1 MNPSK
6 KCIATKRLV
15 ARAVLATAA
24 LAAMP
29 ALAAHAASA
38 AASAATVAGT
48 VTRLSGAMTASGPGG
63 VVRQLALRSEVAS
76 GETLT
81 TGKDTYAMVTFI
93 DDSEA
98 VLKPATTLAIE
109 HFRFDHGKPADD
121 SAGLRLVRGGLRT
134 VTGLLGNRNKEKFS
148 LHTPSATIG
157 IRGTTFFLEYLT
169 GSADGASASQLD
181 PGLHVY
187 VSDGGISLANQAGY
201 FQYDPGQYGYIKD
214 DKTKPVKM
222 SANPGMQFDLPPG
235 FGASGLP
242 GK

>member
-1 MNPSK
+1 M
-6 KCIATKRLV
+6 
-15 ARAVLATAA
+15 AA
-24 LAAMP
+24 LAMVATMP
-29 ALAAHAASA
+29 AWAAN
-38 AASAATVAGT
+38 VAGT
-48 VTRLSGAMTASGPGG
+48 VTQLSGAMTASGPGG
-63 VVRQLALRSEVAS
+63 VVRQLALKSEVAS

-81 TGKDTYAMVTFI
+81 TGRDSYAMVKFI

-98 VLKPATTLAIE
+98 VLKPVTTLAIE
-109 HFRFDHGKPADD
+109 HFRFEHGKPADD

-134 VTGLLGNRNKEKFS
+134 VTGLLGKRNKEKFS
-148 LHTPSATIG
+148 LQTPSATIG

-187 VSDGGISLANQAGY
+187 VSDGGISLTNQAGF

-222 SANPGMQFDLPPG
+222 SANPGMRFDLPPA

>member
-1 MNPSK
+1 M
-6 KCIATKRLV
+6 AM
-15 ARAVLATAA
+15 
-24 LAAMP
+24 AAMAISTP
-29 ALAAHAASA
+29 APAAN
-38 AASAATVAGT
+38 VAGT
-48 VTRLSGAMTASGPGG
+48 VTQLSGAMSASGPGG
-63 VVRQLALRSEVAS
+63 ALRQLALKSEVAS

-81 TGKDTYAMVTFI
+81 TGKDSYAMVKFI
-93 DDSEA
+93 DDTEA
-98 VLKPATTLAIE
+98 VLKPVTTLAIE
-109 HFRFDHGKPADD
+109 HFRFEHGKPADD

-134 VTGLLGNRNKEKFS
+134 VTGLLGKRNREKFS
-148 LHTPSATIG
+148 LQTPSATIG

-187 VSDGGISLANQAGY
+187 VSDGGISLTNQAGF

-222 SANPGMQFDLPPG
+222 SANPGMQFDLPPA

-242 GK
+242 VK

>member
-1 MNPSK
+1 M
-6 KCIATKRLV
+6 T
-15 ARAVLATAA
+15 A
-24 LAAMP
+24 LAMAILSAGMP
-29 ALAAHAASA
+29 AWAAND
-38 AASAATVAGT
+38 ATFVAGT
-48 VTRLSGAMTASGPGG
+48 VTQLSGIMTASGPGG
-63 VVRQLALRSEVAS
+63 VVRQLALKSEVAS

-81 TGKDTYAMVTFI
+81 TGRDSYAMVKFI

-98 VLKPATTLAIE
+98 VLKPVTTLAID

-134 VTGLLGNRNKEKFS
+134 VTGLLGKRNKEKFS

-169 GSADGASASQLD
+169 GSADGASASQLE

-187 VSDGGISLANQAGY
+187 VSDGGISLTNQAGF
-201 FQYDPGQYGYIKD
+201 FQYDPGQYGHIKD
-214 DKTKPVKM
+214 DKSKPLKM
-222 SANPGMQFDLPPG
+222 FANPGMQFDLPPA